1 MNKIIKILL
10 SVMIV
15 FFSALI
21 ILVNTLNIHEESI
34 EVESIEVQ
42 NEVIKS
48 TKNNISEFT
57 EIEIPINFEIDIAI
71 EEMNQKIIE
80 IESIVDKKEWFLAY
94 QDIIDNYS
102 YVIDPPE
109 TIYDCFTDEELD
121 LLFCVTQAEVG
132 DEYSFESKTNVA
144 SVIFNRLYDERF
156 PNTLSEILT
165 ADQFSTISNGRYRE
179 VVVSEDTILACEYV
193 FMIGDTTDG
202 CIFFEGKNSNLHG
215 SYATFSFQDG
225 SGHKFY
231 K

>member
-10 SVMIV
+10 SVTIV
-15 FFSALI
+15 SLSALI
-21 ILVNTLNIHEESI
+21 ILNKNNESI
-34 EVESIEVQ
+34 ETEVIEVH
-42 NEVIKS
+42 NTVTKS

-57 EIEIPINFEIDIAI
+57 EISIPINFEIDKTI
-71 EEMNQKIIE
+71 EEMNQRMVE
-80 IESIVDKKEWFLAY
+80 IESITDQKEWFIAY
-94 QDIIDNYS
+94 KNIINDYS
-102 YVIDPPE
+102 YILDPPE

-132 DEYSFESKTNVA
+132 DEYSFESKTNVV

-165 ADQFSTISNGRYRE
+165 EDQFSTISNGRYKE
-179 VVVSEDTILACEYV
+179 VVVSEETIIACEYV

-202 CIFFEGKNSNLHG
+202 CIFFEGKNSNLHE
-215 SYATFSFQDG
+215 SYATFLFQDE